1 MREIRILYEDECMVV
16 CEKPA
21 GMPSQGDRS
30 SAMDMVSYLKNK
42 QMKEA
47 RARNDRSFRAYVGIV
62 HRLDR
67 PVAGVMVYAK
77 TPQAAAALSGQFA
90 EHTTEKTY
98 LAVLTGHLPKKE
110 GILENY
116 LLKDGAAN
124 TSAVVPEGTKGAKK
138 AKLAYTVLEEKHG
151 KSLVRIRLFT
161 GRHHQIRV
169 QTAYAGAGIYGDT
182 RYNAEGTARVRE
194 EWDETGRELC
204 LYSAQITVIHPKTKK
219 RMDFKCL
226 PAAGQLS
233 IDEWKSLIYYK

>member
-1 MREIRILYEDECMVV
+1 MREIRILYEDDSMVV

-30 SAMDMVSYLKNK
+30 SSMDMVSYLKNK

-47 RARNDRSFRAYVGIV
+47 RARNERSFRAYVGIV

-77 TPQAAAALSGQFA
+77 TPQAAAALSKQFA
-90 EHTTEKTY
+90 DHTTEKTY

-110 GILENY
+110 GILKNS
-116 LLKDGAAN
+116 LLKDGRTN
-124 TSAVVPEGTKGAKK
+124 TSSVVPDGTKGAKE
-138 AKLAYTVLEEKHG
+138 AKLAYTVLEEKEG
-151 KSLVRIRLFT
+151 KTLVKIRLYT

-182 RYNAEGTARVRE
+182 RYNALATEKLKSALNDT
-194 EWDETGRELC
+194 DRELC
-204 LYSAQITVIHPKTKK
+204 LYSSEITVIHPKTKK
-219 RMDFKCL
+219 AMCFKCL
-226 PAAGQLS
+226 PMRGKLS
-233 IDEWKSLIYYK
+233 IDEWKSLI